1 MFGCGIWAVRWTPA
15 RVFSRMPD
23 DMTSHPMAP
32 LAGARPKAPLSGAI
46 RVPGDK
52 SISHRALML
61 GALAVGRTE
70 ISGLLEGEDVLCTA
84 AAMRAMGAGVERL
97 GEGRWQVDGVGIGG
111 LAEPADVLDLGNS
124 GTSAR
129 LLLGVLAT
137 HPFTSFVT
145 GDGSLRSRPMRR
157 VTDPLSRFGARF
169 ATRDGGRLP
178 LAVTGAANPVPVE
191 YTLPVPSAQVKSAV
205 LLAGLN
211 TPGET
216 TVVEPQATRDHTERM
231 LGHFGAMVRIVPAE
245 GGGKR
250 ITVVGQPELTA
261 APIVVPSDIS
271 SAAFAIVAGLVVPG
285 SEITVEG
292 VGLNPSR
299 TGLLA
304 SLREMGADIAY
315 LSERVEGGEP
325 VADLRVRAGELHGA
339 EIPPERAPSMID
351 EYPVLAVAASC
362 AKGRTVMRGLAELRV
377 KESDR
382 LTGIATGL
390 AACGVKVAVEGD
402 DLIVDGDGR
411 PPSGN
416 AMIATQLDHRIAMAF
431 LVLGLAT
438 TSPVKIDDSRPIA
451 TSFPG
456 FVPLMNRL
464 GAGFA
469 EIG

>member
-1 MFGCGIWAVRWTPA
+1 MI
-15 RVFSRMPD
+15 
-23 DMTSHPMAP
+23 SHAPMP
-32 LAGARPKAPLSGAI
+32 LAGSPPPVPLSGTV

-97 GEGRWQVDGVGIGG
+97 GDGRWRVDGVGIGG
-111 LAEPADVLDLGNS
+111 LAEPSDVLNLGNS
-124 GTSAR
+124 GTAAR
-129 LLLGVLAT
+129 LLLGLLAT

-145 GDGSLRSRPMRR
+145 GDASLRSRPMRR
-157 VTDPLSRFGARF
+157 VTEPLARFGAVF
-169 ATRDGGRLP
+169 ATREGGRLP
-178 LAVTGAANPVPVE
+178 LSVSGAANPVPIE

-216 TVVEPQATRDHTERM
+216 TVIEPQATRDHTERM
-231 LGHFGAMVRIVPAE
+231 LGHFGATVRVAPAE

-250 ITVVGQPELTA
+250 ITIVGQPELTA
-261 APIVVPSDIS
+261 APIVVPADIS

-285 SEITVEG
+285 SELTVEG

-304 SLREMGADIAY
+304 CLEEMGAEIVY
-315 LSERVEGGEP
+315 LNQRVEGGEP
-325 VADLRVRAGELHGA
+325 VADICVRAGALRGA
-339 EIPPERAPSMID
+339 DISPQRAPSMID
-351 EYPVLAVAASC
+351 EYPILAVAAAC

-382 LTGIATGL
+382 LAGTAAGL
-390 AACGVKVAVEGD
+390 VACGVKVAVEGD
-402 DLIVDGDGR
+402 DLIVDGDGT
-411 PPSGN
+411 PPAGG
-416 AMIATQLDHRIAMAF
+416 ALIETKLDHRIAMAF
-431 LVLGLAT
+431 LVMGLAAK
-438 TSPVKIDDSRPIA
+438 SPVRIDDARPIA

-464 GAGFA
+464 GSDFP
-469 EIG
+469 ELS